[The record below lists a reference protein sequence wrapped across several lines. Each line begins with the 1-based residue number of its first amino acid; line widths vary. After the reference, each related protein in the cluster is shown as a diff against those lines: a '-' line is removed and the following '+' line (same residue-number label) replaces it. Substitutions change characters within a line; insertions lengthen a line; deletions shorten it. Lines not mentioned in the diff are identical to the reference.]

1 MNETPLWKR
10 IKPPHTPNTTGCPN
24 CKSTNLSNDWTGL
37 IILLDVENSE
47 IAKKINAKSSGKY
60 AIRVR

>member
-1 MNETPLWKR
+1 LKEKACKDCHMISLGN
-10 IKPPHTPNTTGCPN
+10 ICPN